1 MKRIFLYTALIV
13 MLLGGAEVYAAE
25 GQKESIRIS
34 CNDVKFYKVV
44 GEDETASETEIESP
58 VPGNIK
64 TVVVLDN
71 YGDTDVS
78 VLLTVAA
85 VNKETGIFEYAQAE
99 NVTVPKGAENETVSA
114 TVNFPNDTDYEYK
127 YFLWDS
133 LKKRVPLG
141 NKAPIA
147 PTEAEV
153 DTTTT
158 KISLTWSGAEDDILI
173 SGYKIYRDDAEIA
186 TLADSKYTDTDLIT
200 GKEYSY
206 KVTAVDE
213 LGAESEIP
221 FTKKANTLSV
231 ASLNLTDDYD
241 GNGAS
246 TWTGSLMSISGK
258 ESAEIVTDFPAAAD
272 KQISWGTKA
281 DKNGVSEN
289 CLSMTV
295 KAKLYVNLDSA
306 LTNASDKAVSIIL
319 KYLDSDAKDLII
331 EYKDTN
337 GDSKQAKIAKTNTG
351 LWKSAEFVISDIS
364 LDNTY
369 NTGKPSCFRINNNVA
384 TATPLYLAEIKVALG
399 YDGENLPKTKE
410 E

>member
-13 MLLGGAEVYAAE
+13 MLFSGAVAYAAV

-34 CNDVKFYKVV
+34 CKDVKFYKVV
-44 GEDETASETEIESP
+44 GEGESATETEIESP

-64 TVVVLDN
+64 TEVYLDN
-71 YGDTDVS
+71 YGDTDIN

-85 VNKETGIFEYAQAE
+85 VNKGTGIFEYAQAE
-99 NVTVPKGAENETVSA
+99 SLTVPKHTEDKPVSA
-114 TVNFPNDTDYEYK
+114 IVNFPNDTDYEYR
-127 YFLWDS
+127 YFLWDG

-147 PTEAEV
+147 PTEAEA

-158 KISLTWSGAEDDILI
+158 KVSLTWSGAEDDVLI
-173 SGYKIYRDDAEIA
+173 SGYKIYRDDTEIA
-186 TLADSKYTDTDLIT
+186 RLSDNEYTDTGLVT

-213 LGAESEIP
+213 IGAESEIP
-221 FTKKANTLSV
+221 FIKKAKTLSV

-241 GNGAS
+241 GSGES
-246 TWTGSLMSISGK
+246 TWTGNLMSISGK
-258 ESAEIVTDFPAAAD
+258 ESAAIVADFPAAGD
-272 KQISWGTKA
+272 NQISWGTKA

-306 LTNASDKAVSIIL
+306 LTNASDKPVSIIL

-337 GDSKQAKIAKTNTG
+337 GDSKQVKIAKTNTG
-351 LWKSAEFVISDIS
+351 LWKSAEFVISDMS

-399 YDGENLPKTKE
+399 YDGENLPE
-410 E
+410 IP